1 MKESYIKLPNI
12 TVSKLQDVIDY
23 LDENNIEYIED
34 YKEEVELNKYKEEI
48 KEILE
53 AIKPHDKE
61 FTKAGIKEYSL
72 VLSVKEQKIL
82 LDYITNLQKE
92 NNKQKEVLDKIKKYM
107 QTLRDE
113 YADDDYD
120 IKCDVFNKIYYE
132 ILEEIEWN

>member
-132 ILEEIEWN
+132 ILEEIE